1 MMKVMSPED
10 LLCMKSLSEGRVK
23 IKEYVHSSNMSRER
37 FDCEGD
43 RNY

>member
-1 MMKVMSPED
+1 MMKVTSPED
-10 LLCMKSLSEGRVK
+10 LSYMKSLSEGRVK
-23 IKEYVHSSNMSRER
+23 IKEFVHSSNMSRER